1 MRVCSVCLAM
11 IVLIGFAACSW
22 SADAQSARA
31 VAQRIIKPPV
41 IDGKLDDSAWSK
53 ARELSGFTLI
63 DSHGMPAAQTRVK
76 VLTDGTSLFVGFK
89 CDEPNMDQL
98 VAKQTE
104 RDSQVWT
111 DDSVE
116 VIVDPTHDRQGLLH
130 LVINS
135 TGARYDSTIK
145 ITQGASAEDPAWN
158 GDWEAAGSKGKK
170 EWYVE
175 IRLPFSALGVSPD
188 EIPCMGVNFARERVA
203 GARELS
209 SWSPTADLFVNPA
222 HLGELIIPA
231 ADNSYVT
238 VDLKLPDTL
247 YVGKQTTPFTITNK
261 SKSKIQLR
269 FSYTV
274 TGTANMA
281 GNTEYVIVQPG
292 LDALGSF
299 TLDMG
304 GPGQFRFAARV
315 EDIKGR
321 ILYSVGRDFD
331 VPGPVVIEEAMYGL
345 YHKRAEASIKVN
357 VSPEQAAA
365 CELLVS
371 LLAAGVTTPVE
382 VATIKPPP
390 TNPTPVSFDLS
401 NRPAG
406 RYYIQ
411 VELRQDGKVIYPAR
425 SRPMPYKPDAPVA
438 FDANGFLTVDG
449 KPYFPVGMYTLQD
462 GKGSDHDSVLR
473 EASEAGFN
481 TTVFYAYTIETV
493 TPLLDA
499 AGRNGIKAFV
509 YPTGPFSVVGAD
521 ATLANAAKDVAA
533 RKNHPALLGW
543 YLVDEPEG
551 IGKAAV
557 GKTRELYQIVKET
570 DPNHPCS
577 LVIMSPGAAAKYRAC
592 TDIMWI
598 DPYPIPHSPV
608 TYVTSCVAGAVKA
621 VEKDK
626 PVWAIPQAFDWN
638 VWNTGKVNGVHR
650 PTNEEERC
658 MTYLALVHGAKG
670 IIYWAH
676 TASKY
681 YIRDYPD
688 HWAYMKKLAGEMHDL
703 TPVLLTP
710 DSQVMPGLEPKDA
723 PVDIMVKQ
731 LGGETYVFAVNHD
744 TKACA
749 VKLSL
754 PGMTASVPV
763 EVLFEKRSVAAENGA
778 WQDDSTPLEVHVYK
792 GAAP

>member
-1 MRVCSVCLAM
+1 MRVCSVCLAI
-11 IVLIGFAACSW
+11 IVLIGSAAGSW
-22 SADAQSARA
+22 AAEEQPARA
-31 VAQRIIKPPV
+31 VAQRITKPPV

-53 ARELSGFTLI
+53 ARELSKFVLLNTGET
-63 DSHGMPAAQTRVK
+63 PAASTSVK
-76 VLTDGTSLFVGFK
+76 VLIDGTSLYLGFK
-89 CDEPNMDQL
+89 CAEPNMDQL

-104 RDSQVWT
+104 RDSAVWT

-116 VIVDPTHDRQGLLH
+116 VILDPTNDRQGLLH
-130 LVINS
+130 LIINS
-135 TGARYDSTIK
+135 TGARYDATGRIS
-145 ITQGASAEDPAWN
+145 GDSVSEDPAWN
-158 GDWEAAGSKGKK
+158 GDWEAACSKGKK

-175 IRLPFSALGVSPD
+175 IKLPFSSLGVSPD
-188 EIPCMGVNFARERVA
+188 ECPCIGVNFARERVA

-209 SWSPTADLFVNPA
+209 SWSPTADLFTNPA

-231 ADNSYVT
+231 EDNSYIT
-238 VDLKLPDTL
+238 VDLTLPDSL

-261 SKSKIQLR
+261 SKKKIDLR
-269 FSYTV
+269 FAYDV

-281 GNTEYVIVQPG
+281 GNTEYVTVYPG
-292 LDALGSF
+292 LDATGSF

-304 GPGQFRFAARV
+304 GPGLFHFAARV
-315 EDIKGR
+315 EDKKGR
-321 ILYSVGRDFD
+321 ILYSVGRDYE
-331 VPGPVVIEEAMYGL
+331 VPGPVVVGELMYRL
-345 YHKRAEASIKVN
+345 YHKKAEASLAVN
-357 VSPEQAAA
+357 ISTEQMGTA
-365 CELLVS
+365 ELFVS
-371 LLAAGVTTPVE
+371 LLAAGVTLPVE
-382 VATIKPPP
+382 EKIIKPPLA
-390 TNPTPVSFDLS
+390 NPTPVSFDLS

-411 VELRQDGKVIYPAR
+411 VELRQADKAISRAR
-425 SRPMPYKPDAPVA
+425 SLPMPYAPEAPVG
-438 FDANGFLTVDG
+438 FDSNGFLTVDG

-462 GKGSDHDSVLR
+462 GKGSDHDSILR

-481 TTVFYAYTIETV
+481 TTVFYAYTVDTV

-509 YPTGPFSVVGAD
+509 YPTIPFSIEGPD
-521 ATLANAAKDVAA
+521 KTLADAAKDVAA

-551 IGKAAV
+551 IGKAAAD
-557 GKTRELYQIVKET
+557 KTRELYQIVKEA
-570 DPNHPCS
+570 DQNHPCS
-577 LVIMSPGAAAKYRAC
+577 LVIMSPGAAAKYRTC

-608 TYVTSCVAGAVKA
+608 TYVTDCVSGAVKA

-626 PVWAIPQAFDWN
+626 PVWTIPQAFDWS

-676 TASKY
+676 TGSKY

-688 HWAYMKKLAGEMHDL
+688 HWAYMKRLAGEMHDL
-703 TPVLLTP
+703 TPSLLTP
-710 DSQVMPGLEPKDA
+710 DSEVIPSLEPKDA
-723 PVDIMVKQ
+723 PIDTMVKRLNGQ
-731 LGGETYVFAVNHD
+731 TYVFAVNHD
-744 TKACA
+744 TKACT

-754 PGMTASVPV
+754 PGTTASASV
-763 EVLFEKRSVAAENGA
+763 EVLFEKRSVNAENGA
-778 WQDDSTPLEVHVYK
+778 WQDDFKPLEVHVYRVE
-792 GAAP
+792 